1 MKPHLLVVEDDE
13 MIQALLA
20 AYLKKDNYR
29 VSMAGSGGEMLALLD
44 SEAIDLIVLDLGLP
58 DEDGIVL
65 ARRVR
70 ARSSVP
76 IVVLTAR
83 KGRAD
88 RIASLEIGADDY
100 ITKPFDPEELLLRI
114 RNVLARSREPGAGGQ
129 TSAPAALEMG
139 DWTVDPRGRT
149 VTASDGRRIRVSRSE
164 FNLLLA
170 LARAP
175 DRVLSRAFLLDA
187 VAGIDGDASDRMIDV
202 LVSRLRKKL
211 ERDPKQP
218 ELIVTVTGFGYKYPR
233 SGA

>member
-13 MIQALLA
+13 IIQALLA
-20 AYLKKDNYR
+20 AFLKKEDYR
-29 VSMAGSGGEMLALLD
+29 VSIAGSGGEMLALLD
-44 SEAIDLIVLDLGLP
+44 SEPIDLIVLDLGLP

-76 IVVLTAR
+76 IIVLTAR
-83 KGRAD
+83 KGRDD

-114 RNVLARSREPGAGGQ
+114 RNVLARSGDQESDQQ
-129 TSAPAALEMG
+129 TSQPAALEMG
-139 DWTVDPRGRT
+139 DWKVDPRGRT
-149 VTASDGRRIRVSRSE
+149 VTASDGRRLEVSRSE
-164 FNLLLA
+164 FNLLMA
-170 LARAP
+170 LAGAP

-187 VAGIDGDASDRMIDV
+187 VTGIDGEASDRMIDV

-211 ERDPKQP
+211 ECNPKKP
-218 ELIVTVTGFGYKYPR
+218 ELIVTVTGFGYKYQR